1 MTEDDLKDKLLDD
14 YLVSSLL
21 DLRQDEATE
30 LIKELK
36 NGN

>member
-1 MTEDDLKDKLLDD
+1 MSEDDLKDKLLDD

-21 DLRQDEATE
+21 DLRQDEATQ

>member
-1 MTEDDLKDKLLDD
+1 MSEEDLKDKLLDD